1 MPIKAALVDRLS
13 GFAELSALV
22 GTRIFNVTAPQ
33 GTVRPYLVY
42 RRSGTPPR
50 LASLQGSSGRA
61 RARFQFDGWADS
73 ADSMDAVS
81 TALRH
86 ALDGYRGLHAG
97 VDMGG
102 ATLMDEAEEYD
113 VEVNGYHATQVFD
126 VTHTED

>member
-1 MPIKAALVDRLS
+1 
-13 GFAELSALV
+13 
-22 GTRIFNVTAPQ
+22 
-33 GTVRPYLVY
+33 
-42 RRSGTPPR
+42 
-50 LASLQGSSGRA
+50 
-61 RARFQFDGWADS
+61 
-73 ADSMDAVS
+73 MDAVS